1 MVHGDGSGTRFRRC
15 PGSLV
20 EVLVASP
27 SVVDLSISG
36 GVLVVKAASSVLVG
50 PASVSKSGRSRSRQ
64 QVLASMR
71 PTTKAREPAAGG
83 CRGGDHVAVTVARS
97 ASQGDDEGLGH
108 EGSNIEGGRGRWW
121 RSSRQRSLARPGC
134 LLVVGSYGRDEPQ
147 VAALGAP
154 VLEARISKRHRRKGR
169 PEETLGGRR
178 GREIERDNTL
188 TVSWRREGVRGEATG
203 TSGEG

>member
-1 MVHGDGSGTRFRRC
+1 MVSGLHLGNPMTAGDGARSRRSSGRWRM
-15 PGSLV
+15 
-20 EVLVASP
+20 EVQE
-27 SVVDLSISG
+27 G
-36 GVLVVKAASSVLVG
+36 GVTSNHGPSEGVGCEAPVAARGERRGNRAQRVED
-50 PASVSKSGRSRSRQ
+50 A
-64 QVLASMR
+64 
-71 PTTKAREPAAGG
+71 AR
-83 CRGGDHVAVTVARS
+83 RR
-97 ASQGDDEGLGH
+97 
-108 EGSNIEGGRGRWW
+108 RGRWW

-147 VAALGAP
+147 AAALGAP

-178 GREIERDNTL
+178 GREIERDSTL